1 MRKLEY
7 KQAIYYKGDVKCYI
21 KPEDLIDK
29 NILYTAKTEFLMDDS
44 ESVRLRPRLP
54 ENKKPHFYAPDK
66 SQVRTV
72 IMNESDPLHNKRL
85 DEILSKLKLKTK
97 WKVMVGVFID
107 NKLEREP
114 KFILEDYL
122 WGGEINRIT
131 SSTTIVRHDIFGKT
145 KKLSMSIFEPC
156 VAIEVINTHYPS
168 KQTFNEMI
176 NASKNFPYIIIFDLI
191 KTKKKNYFLKINENN
206 NEITPLYYIYNG
218 VVWKGGTELGGIID
232 STMLEIELKNAMK

>member
-1 MRKLEY
+1 MSKLEY
-7 KQAIYYKGDVKCYI
+7 KQAIYYKDGIKCFI
-21 KPEDLIDK
+21 KPEDLIYK
-29 NILYTAKTEFLMDDS
+29 NVLHTAKTEFLMDDS

-72 IMNESDPLHNKRL
+72 INVESDPLHNKRI
-85 DEILSKLKLKTK
+85 DEILKSLKMKTK

-107 NKLEREP
+107 HKLEREP
-114 KFILEDYL
+114 KFILEDYS
-122 WGGEINRIT
+122 WGREINRIT
-131 SSTTIVRHDIFGKT
+131 SSTTIVRHDVFGET

-168 KQTFNEMI
+168 EQTFNEMI
-176 NASKNFPYIIIFDLI
+176 NTSKNFPYVIIFDLI
-191 KTKKKNYFLKINENN
+191 KTKKTNYFLKINPNE

-218 VVWKGGTELGGIID
+218 IVWKGGTELGGVID
-232 STMLEIELKNAMK
+232 STMLEIELKNAI

>member
-1 MRKLEY
+1 MSKLEY
-7 KQAIYYKGDVKCYI
+7 KQAIYYKNNIKCYI
-21 KPEDLIDK
+21 KPEELNYKDK
-29 NILYTAKTEFLMDDS
+29 LHTAKTEFLMDDS

-54 ENKKPHFYAPDK
+54 ENKKAHFYAPDK

-72 IMNESDPLHNKRL
+72 MSVENDPLHNKRI
-85 DEILSKLKLKTK
+85 DEILNNLKLKTK

-114 KFILEDYL
+114 KFILEDYS
-122 WGGEINRIT
+122 WGSEINRIT
-131 SSTTIVRHDIFGKT
+131 SSTTIVRHDIFGET

-168 KQTFNEMI
+168 EKTFNEMI
-176 NASKNFPYIIIFDLI
+176 NTSKNFPYVIIFDLI
-191 KTKKKNYFLKINENN
+191 KTKKKNYFLKINPNK

-218 VVWKGGTELGGIID
+218 IVWKGGTELGDVIN
-232 STMLEIELKNAMK
+232 STMLEIELKSVI

>member
-1 MRKLEY
+1 
-7 KQAIYYKGDVKCYI
+7 
-21 KPEDLIDK
+21 
-29 NILYTAKTEFLMDDS
+29 
-44 ESVRLRPRLP
+44 
-54 ENKKPHFYAPDK
+54 
-66 SQVRTV
+66 
-72 IMNESDPLHNKRL
+72 MNESDPLHNKRL